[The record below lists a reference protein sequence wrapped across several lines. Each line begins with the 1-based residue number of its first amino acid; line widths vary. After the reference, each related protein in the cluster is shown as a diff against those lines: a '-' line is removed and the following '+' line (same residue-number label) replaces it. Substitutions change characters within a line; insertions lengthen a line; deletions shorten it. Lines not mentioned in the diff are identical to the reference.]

1 MYMGKKRI
9 QWNEQTYLRFLR
21 EGRGQGSGQE
31 YIPWIKIHDFPS
43 KGVCSRIYCEKTH
56 RIHHL
61 LSHNEENYFYM
72 LSCDPLVTDIRE
84 QFPLRLSE
92 TLEIAKRM
100 HIRHP
105 QKGSFPFVLT
115 TDFLISRGDRLE
127 ARTIKS
133 AGELQNKRICEKFS
147 IEYAYWKSKGI
158 DWKIVTDRNIN
169 KDKALNCRW
178 LSQPPKLNELIPD
191 HQLRSLV
198 QEVFFRLYQN
208 MDIPFSA
215 ICGFI
220 EQRYSLSPGNALC
233 IFRHLVLSGRIP
245 LNLDVRIN
253 PLEPRTA
260 GGI

>member
-1 MYMGKKRI
+1 MKLIIIFFRRVYMGKKRI

-169 KDKALNCRW
+169 KDKALNCRCSASR
-178 LSQPPKLNELIPD
+178 LSSMSSFRITSCAALFRKSSFACTRIWISPFLQSVDLLNSGTPFRQEM
-191 HQLRSLV
+191 HYVFSGTWSFRGGSL
-198 QEVFFRLYQN
+198 
-208 MDIPFSA
+208 
-215 ICGFI
+215 
-220 EQRYSLSPGNALC
+220 
-233 IFRHLVLSGRIP
+233 
-245 LNLDVRIN
+245 
-253 PLEPRTA
+253 
-260 GGI
+260 